1 MKRFVLTNFWCV
13 KYLTLHFCGDTMLSS
28 EDADC
33 NIQCLKTVFSSN
45 QSTSIIMFLVCCNS
59 FLQMTI
65 AQIRAASVS
74 FNSFSLNLCSVR
86 KYWKRSFPS
95 SQLGEIWH
103 SKWILW
109 MFPHHSLST
118 SFWDSQ
124 TDKQMVTFLDVRHL
138 LQSEE

>member
-1 MKRFVLTNFWCV
+1 
-13 KYLTLHFCGDTMLSS
+13 MLSS

-33 NIQCLKTVFSSN
+33 NIQYLKTVFSSN

-95 SQLGEIWH
+95 SQAGRDLALKM
-103 SKWILW
+103 ST
-109 MFPHHSLST
+109 PNVST
-118 SFWDSQ
+118 S
-124 TDKQMVTFLDVRHL
+124 L
-138 LQSEE
+138 LKYFILG